1 MSVFYV
7 YEHWRLYRDECF
19 YVGKGKGD
27 RAYRMRGRNLHHR
40 AIMDKLSR
48 EGSGMEVRMVATGL
62 SENEAFSL
70 EIERISFWRELGI
83 DLANHTN
90 GGDGISGLKMSLEAK
105 AKMSAAKKGKPGN
118 VTMLGRKHSDETKA
132 KMSAAHKGV
141 KKSPDHAAKVGLR
154 HKGKIASLETR
165 AKLSAAKTGIS
176 PSEETRNKL
185 SLSNKGQKRS
195 EDTIINMK
203 AAWVIRKAKRQ
214 KMEDCNGVWYRYR
227 TSLL

>member
-7 YEHWRLYRDECF
+7 YEHWRLDRDECF
-19 YVGKGKGD
+19 YVGKGKGN

-40 AIMDKLSR
+40 AIMDKLLR

-62 SENEAFSL
+62 SENDAFSL
-70 EIERISFWRELGI
+70 EIERISFWRELGV

-90 GGDGISGLKMSLEAK
+90 GGDGVSGLKMSLEAR
-105 AKMSAAKKGKPGN
+105 ARMPSAKKGRPGM
-118 VTMLGRKHSDETKA
+118 VTMLGRKHSEETKA

-141 KKSPDHAAKVGLR
+141 KKSPEHAEKVGLKR
-154 HKGKIASLETR
+154 RGKIASLETR

-176 PSEETRNKL
+176 PSQETRNKL

-195 EDTIINMK
+195 EDTIIKMK
-203 AAWVIRKAKRQ
+203 EAWGKRKAKCFNIG
-214 KMEDCNGVWYRYR
+214 EI
-227 TSLL
+227 L